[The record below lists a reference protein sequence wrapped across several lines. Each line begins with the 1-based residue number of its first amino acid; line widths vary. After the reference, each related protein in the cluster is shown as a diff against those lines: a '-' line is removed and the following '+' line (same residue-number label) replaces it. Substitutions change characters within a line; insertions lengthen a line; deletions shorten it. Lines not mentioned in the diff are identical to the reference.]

1 MSIGYQKGYYLPK
14 TVSNVWNALVA
25 KDWSGLVN
33 AFNNIIDGMPDRR
46 KREGALVQQDIDS
59 GLLK

>member
-1 MSIGYQKGYYLPK
+1 
-14 TVSNVWNALVA
+14 A
-25 KDWSGLVN
+25 KDWNGLVN
-33 AFNNIIDGMPDRR
+33 AFNNIVDGTPDRR